1 MSIYKCRNKKKNF
14 IILSKKKKKKFII
27 EYVSQKI
34 AIQQYVCNFFCNIF
48 LCLLDFLGRKVLPF
62 FPKKKKKKKVFN
74 SFSPNLLMYATV
86 NYEPKLLG
94 PYN

>member
-1 MSIYKCRNKKKNF
+1 MCVIF
-14 IILSKKKKKKFII
+14 FVI
-27 EYVSQKI
+27 
-34 AIQQYVCNFFCNIF
+34 FFCVYWT
-48 LCLLDFLGRKVLPF
+48 FLGEKSYRF
-62 FPKKKKKKKVFN
+62 SQKKKKKVFN

>member
-1 MSIYKCRNKKKNF
+1 MYKCRT
-14 IILSKKKKKKFII
+14 KKKKFII

-62 FPKKKKKKKVFN
+62 FPQKKKKKVFN

>member
-1 MSIYKCRNKKKNF
+1 MYKCRTKKKKF
-14 IILSKKKKKKFII
+14 IILSKEKKKFII

-62 FPKKKKKKKVFN
+62 FPKKKKVFN

>member
-1 MSIYKCRNKKKNF
+1 MYNWVCTNVELKKKVYNL
-14 IILSKKKKKKFII
+14 IKKKKFII

-34 AIQQYVCNFFCNIF
+34 AIQQYMCNFFVSIG
-48 LCLLDFLGRKVLPF
+48 LSWEKSLTV
-62 FPKKKKKKKVFN
+62 FPTKKKKKVFN

-94 PYN
+94 LYN